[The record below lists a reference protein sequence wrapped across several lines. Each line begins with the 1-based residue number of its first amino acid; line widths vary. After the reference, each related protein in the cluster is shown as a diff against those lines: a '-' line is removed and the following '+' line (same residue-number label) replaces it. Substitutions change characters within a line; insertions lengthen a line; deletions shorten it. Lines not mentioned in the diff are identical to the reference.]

1 MENPQIL
8 WNTPPKIVELI
19 IALYK
24 ETECCVRTENGVT
37 RYFKIMT
44 GVKQGCVLSPLL
56 FTIVMD
62 YVLRQ
67 STGYGVNVNSK
78 QLADLDFAD
87 DIVLLEDAKDRLQ
100 LLFDE
105 ISEKALEVG
114 LSINVDK
121 SKSMS
126 TSGSPLTLQC
136 SDKSVE
142 QVQEF
147 KYLGSWI
154 ENTGDVTFEIKRRIG
169 QASGAFK
176 RLTPIWRSNK
186 YSLRLKLRLFN
197 SNVLSILMYASEC
210 WKLNQQLEKR
220 ILGFENIC
228 LRRILKISWHQKITN
243 REIRLKTNQPIVTE
257 VLKKRRWTYLG
268 HVLRMPEDR
277 LPSRVYQWQPEG
289 RRRRDRPKHTLR
301 RQYDRDLKKA
311 NISLTPQWEDIT
323 AAAQLR
329 DEWRDFVDALCATD
343 GSGGS
348 KV

>member
-1 MENPQIL
+1 MLVDDSKEWNKKLYLLFIDLEKAFDLVDREMIWKIL
-8 WNTPPKIVELI
+8 KYYGLSPKIVELI

-24 ETECCVRTENGVT
+24 ETKCCVRTENGVT

-67 STGYGVNVNSK
+67 STGYGVTVNNK
-78 QLADLDFAD
+78 KLADLDFVD
-87 DIVLLEDAKDRLQ
+87 EIVLLKDAKDRLQ

-105 ISEKALEVG
+105 ISENAREVR

-126 TSGSPLTLQC
+126 RSVAPLTLQC

-142 QVQEF
+142 PLQEF
-147 KYLGSWI
+147 KYFSR
-154 ENTGDVTFEIKRRIG
+154 NTGDVTFEIKRRIG
-169 QASGAFK
+169 QASGAFN

-186 YSLRLKLRLFN
+186 YSLRLKLRLLN

-210 WKLNQQLEKR
+210 WKLNQQLEKL
-220 ILGFENIC
+220 ILGLENIC
-228 LRRILKISWHQKITN
+228 LRRILKISCHQKITN

-268 HVLRMPEDR
+268 HVLRMHEDR
-277 LPSRVYQWQPEG
+277 LPSRVYQ
-289 RRRRDRPKHTLR
+289 
-301 RQYDRDLKKA
+301 
-311 NISLTPQWEDIT
+311 
-323 AAAQLR
+323 
-329 DEWRDFVDALCATD
+329 
-343 GSGGS
+343 
-348 KV
+348 